1 MNKIL
6 KNNSFGKNL
15 KLISLFMKEKV
26 GGLAL
31 VLIFLVAFFGIFNP
45 RFFSIPNLIVV
56 GRQSSFLVIIA
67 FGQMFP
73 ILTGG
78 IDLSVGSNVGL
89 ASVICAAATLSFG
102 IGWGILAGII
112 SGTIIGCINGTI
124 ISKFK
129 VAAFIVT
136 LGMLSIIRGFV
147 LTITAGQP
155 VFGLSN
161 TFRFLGTG
169 NIFQIPVPSLIAI
182 GVVFFSYII
191 LNKTRFGR
199 YVYAIGGN
207 KEAAR
212 LSGINVKAVEVLVY
226 CYCGMIAGLYSVI
239 MSSRVNSGQPNLG
252 SGLELVAIG
261 AVVIG
266 GTSLYGGK
274 GNVKGV
280 LIGAIIMGIISN
292 GLNLMRV
299 SSFIQMMVNGLI
311 IILAV
316 IISQSRKLP

>member
-1 MNKIL
+1 MDKIF
-6 KNNSFGKNL
+6 KKNSFRKSFKSISSFL
-15 KLISLFMKEKV
+15 KDKV

-31 VLIFLVAFFGIFNP
+31 VLIFLVVFFSLFNP
-45 RFFSIPNLIVV
+45 RFFSVPNLIVV

-89 ASVICAAATLSFG
+89 VSVICAAVTLSFG
-102 IGWGILAGII
+102 VGWGILTGIVT
-112 SGTIIGCINGTI
+112 GTVIGFINGAI

-129 VAAFIVT
+129 IAAFIVT
-136 LGMLSIIRGFV
+136 LGMLSIVRGFV
-147 LTITAGQP
+147 LTITSGQP
-155 VFGLSN
+155 VFGLTN

-169 NIFQIPVPSLIAI
+169 NLFGVPVPSLIAI
-182 GVVFFSYII
+182 GVVFLSYII

-199 YVYAIGGN
+199 YVYAVGGN

-212 LSGINVKAVEVLVY
+212 LSGINVKAIQIWVY
-226 CYCGMIAGLYSVI
+226 CYCGLITGLYSV
-239 MSSRVNSGQPNLG
+239 MLSSRVNSGQPNLG
-252 SGLELVAIG
+252 SGLELIAIG
-261 AVVIG
+261 AVVVG
-266 GTSLYGGK
+266 GTSLYGGE

-292 GLNLMRV
+292 GLNLLRV

-316 IISQSRKLP
+316 IISQTRKSS

>member
-1 MNKIL
+1 MCKIS
-6 KNNSFGKNL
+6 KIKSFGKIL
-15 KLISLFMKEKV
+15 LVTSDFIKYKV
-26 GGLAL
+26 GGLGL
-31 VLIFLVAFFGIFNP
+31 VLVFLIAFFSVLNP
-45 RFFSIPNLIVV
+45 RFFSIQNLIVV
-56 GRQSSFLVIIA
+56 SRQVSFIVIIA

-73 ILTGG
+73 ILAGG

-89 ASVICAAATLSFG
+89 VSVIFAMVTLSLG
-102 IGWGILAGII
+102 IGWGIFAGVVA
-112 SGTIIGCINGTI
+112 GVIIGLINGVI

-129 VAAFIVT
+129 IAPFILT
-136 LGMLSIIRGFV
+136 LGMLSIVRGFV
-147 LTITAGQP
+147 LTITVGQP

-169 NIFQIPVPSLIAI
+169 NLFGIPIPLLIAI
-182 GVVFFSYII
+182 GVVFLSYLI

-212 LSGINVKAVEVLVY
+212 LSGINVKVIQILVY
-226 CYCGMIAGLYSVI
+226 CYCGLIAGLYSII

-252 SGLELVAIG
+252 SGLALIAIG

-266 GTSLYGGK
+266 GTSLYGGE

-292 GLNLMRV
+292 GLNLLRV

-311 IILAV
+311 IIIAV
-316 IISQSRKLP
+316 IISQTRK